1 MPRTSPKITPTSG
14 RAGNDHSYSRGGSR
28 LRRGIR
34 QGWWYRC
41 AQRGGAPDQ
50 NAWFG
55 LVQPPAL
62 GLLAPMVVPAET
74 RLMFITTQRV
84 NGLTGR

>member
-1 MPRTSPKITPTSG
+1 VRPEG
-14 RAGNDHSYSRGGSR
+14 D
-28 LRRGIR
+28 
-34 QGWWYRC
+34 
-41 AQRGGAPDQ
+41 APDQ